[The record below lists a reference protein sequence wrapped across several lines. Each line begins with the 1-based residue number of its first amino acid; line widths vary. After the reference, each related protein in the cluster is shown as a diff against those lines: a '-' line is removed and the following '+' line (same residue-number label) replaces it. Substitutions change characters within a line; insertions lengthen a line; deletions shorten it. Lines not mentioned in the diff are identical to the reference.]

1 MATMGHRFAKAV
13 LSLALAL
20 AFVCVGL
27 GVFVMVSADT
37 QGVPSDVGIIG
48 LWLAAA
54 VLVVVVVLFFLIRA
68 VFALGVRR
76 GAAES
81 PSRDAEGATGPRP

>member
-1 MATMGHRFAKAV
+1 MGHRFAKAV

-20 AFVCVGL
+20 AFIYVGL
-27 GVFVMVSADT
+27 SVFVMVSADT

-54 VLVVVVVLFFLIRA
+54 ALVVVVVLFFLVRA

-76 GAAES
+76 GAAVSS
-81 PSRDAEGATGPRP
+81 PRDADGATGPPR